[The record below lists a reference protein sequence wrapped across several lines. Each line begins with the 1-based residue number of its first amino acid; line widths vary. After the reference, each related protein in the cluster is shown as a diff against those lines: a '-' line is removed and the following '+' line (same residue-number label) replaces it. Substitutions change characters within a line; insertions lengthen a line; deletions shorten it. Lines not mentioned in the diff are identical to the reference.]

1 MDSPIDREPCIG
13 FRLVAMGLY
22 GQRNGAHGGGGGA
35 YGSMQGSVERSGC
48 ARFAIADDTGT
59 AFVEGP
65 FLVGLD
71 LDGEWSVPVTD
82 FSRLNPLDEYRT
94 RMSGAWAYVY
104 REGRLKPGDRVSV
117 VGRASLE
124 VDPAGAR
131 TGMRSPPVIVSLRGS
146 TDDPV
151 IVVDGA
157 PS

>member
-1 MDSPIDREPCIG
+1 
-13 FRLVAMGLY
+13 
-22 GQRNGAHGGGGGA
+22 
-35 YGSMQGSVERSGC
+35 MQGSVERSGC

-82 FSRLNPLDEYRT
+82 FSRLNRLDEYET
-94 RMSGAWAYVY
+94 RRSGAWAYVY

-124 VDPAGAR
+124 IDPAGAR
-131 TGMRSPPVIVSLRGS
+131 PGMRSPPVIVSLRGS

-151 IVVDGA
+151 IVVDAA